1 MYTHT
6 HNAKYIAVSKREK
19 EGLVENKKQI
29 WQSAE
34 QIKWK

>member
-19 EGLVENKKQI
+19 EGLVENKKTNL
-29 WQSAE
+29 AE
-34 QIKWK
+34 CRTN